1 MSELRIS
8 YEPDEHWSGE
18 MTVQVV
24 SGAFSG
30 ATTVWIDIASLG
42 EFASALDRYPISPDE
57 PACMEVTYGATLDG
71 RRPAE
76 TRVRLSVT
84 PVGRRGELL
93 VQAELRAEVWSTSA
107 ADVRQSVVACFTTE
121 YGLVDRFAR
130 SLKAVASGQS
140 GQAILEGLPTSPA

>member
-8 YEPDEHWSGE
+8 YEPDDQWSGE

-30 ATTVWIDIASLG
+30 ATTVWIGATSLG
-42 EFASALDRYPISPDE
+42 EFASALDRYPIPSDE
-57 PACMEVTYGATLDG
+57 PACMEVTYGATPDG

-76 TRVRLSVT
+76 TRIRLSVT

-93 VQAELRAEVWSTSA
+93 VRADLMADVWSTSA
-107 ADVRQSVVACFTTE
+107 EEVRQSVVACFTSE

-130 SLKAVASGQS
+130 SLKSVASGQS
-140 GQAILEGLPTSPA
+140 GHAILESLPTSPA